1 MTVLRVLA
9 ALALAGVVLA
19 ACGDDDTDVAS
30 GDGPGG
36 GSPLATEYLSVEV
49 TGGGEARPLVE
60 GTQIR
65 LTFDDTSLG
74 ATLGCN
80 HLGGT
85 YRLDG
90 DVLVVDELST
100 TDMGCDA
107 PRHDQDQWFA
117 DLLSSR
123 PTVAVEGDTLTL
135 SGGSTVV
142 VLRDREVADPD
153 RELVGTTW
161 EVTGFLEGTGP
172 DGTAMSVGV
181 ETPGILDLRDDGMVT
196 GHDGCNGFGFA
207 GPEGEDPEGL
217 RYEVEGDR
225 ITFTG
230 DPVSTLIGCD
240 DLQDHVGRYWVV
252 LSGTVTWSI
261 EADRLTLLADGG
273 RGVTYQA
280 VEG

>member
-1 MTVLRVLA
+1 MTALRVLA
-9 ALALAGVVLA
+9 ALALAGVVFA
-19 ACGDDDTDVAS
+19 ACGDDDADVAS
-30 GDGPGG
+30 GDGPPTGV
-36 GSPLATEYLSVEV
+36 PLAGEYLSVEV
-49 TGGGEARPLVE
+49 TESGAVRPLVP

-65 LTFDDTSLG
+65 LTFDGTSVG

-90 DVLVVDELST
+90 DVLIVDELST
-100 TDMGCDA
+100 TDMGCD
-107 PRHDQDQWFA
+107 PSRHDQDQWFA

-123 PTVAVEGDTLTL
+123 PTLAVGGDTLTL
-135 SGGSTVV
+135 TGGGTVV

-172 DGTAMSVGV
+172 DGTAMSAG
-181 ETPGILDLRDDGMVT
+181 ERPGILELRDDGLVT

-207 GPEGEDPEGL
+207 GAEGEDPDGL

-240 DLQDHVGRYWVV
+240 DLQDDVGRYWVV

-261 EADRLTLLADGG
+261 EADALTLLGDGG
-273 RGVTYQA
+273 RGVTYRA
-280 VEG
+280 VED

>member
-1 MTVLRVLA
+1 MTALRLLA
-9 ALALAGVVLA
+9 ALALAGVALA
-19 ACGDDDTDVAS
+19 ACGDDDADVAS
-30 GDGPGG
+30 GDGPPGG
-36 GSPLATEYLSVEV
+36 VPLAGEYLSVEV
-49 TGGGEARPLVE
+49 AEGGMVRPLVP

-65 LTFDDTSLG
+65 LTFDDG
-74 ATLGCN
+74 AVGASLGCN

-100 TDMGCDA
+100 TDMGCDP

-117 DLLSSR
+117 DLLASR
-123 PTVAVEGDTLTL
+123 PTVALAGDTLTL
-135 SGGSTVV
+135 SSGDTVV

-161 EVTGFLEGTGP
+161 EVDGFLEGAGP
-172 DGTAMSVGV
+172 DGTAMSMAV
-181 ETPGILDLRDDGMVT
+181 ETPGILDLRDDGLVT

-207 GPEGEDPEGL
+207 APEGEDPDGL
-217 RYEVEGDR
+217 RYEVDGDR

-240 DLQDHVGRYWVV
+240 DLQDYVGRYWVV
-252 LSGTVTWSI
+252 LSGTVSWSI
-261 EADRLTLLADGG
+261 EADRLTLLGDGG
-273 RGVTYQA
+273 RGVTYRA
-280 VEG
+280 REG